1 MGCLINQELTLG
13 LLSKMFA
20 MSRAVSDMKD
30 DSIPLKARKRALDEA
45 NAACV
50 AAYNAVR
57 DLRETCP
64 SCANEEKLR
73 PLKDLAVRGGG
84 AAQILEGE

>member
-13 LLSKMFA
+13 LLAKMFA
-20 MSRAVSDMKD
+20 MSRAVGDMKD
-30 DSIPLKARKRALDEA
+30 DSIPREVREKALNDA
-45 NAACV
+45 NAACI

-64 SCANEEKLR
+64 RCADEEKFG
-73 PLKDLAVRGGG
+73 PLKTM
-84 AAQILEGE
+84 